1 MSFDKLK
8 KNMINNKNILVTG
21 GTGSF
26 GSVFVEYLLENYKP
40 RKVMVFSR
48 DEQKQFLM
56 EKKLQKYRKK
66 LRFLVGDV
74 RDLQRLEFA
83 TKDVDVLIHAAAMK
97 HVLIAEYNPFEV
109 VKTNIMGAQNVIDA
123 CLKNNVKKIIALST
137 DKASSPVNIY
147 GASKL
152 TSDKLFIAANNY
164 AGKNKNKFSVVRYG
178 NVLGSNGSILP
189 LFFKSSKKK
198 LITITDR
205 RMTRFNIT
213 LKESVDLVMKVLN
226 FMVGGEIFV
235 PKIPSFKVVDLA
247 QAISA
252 DSKIKIIGIKPGE
265 KLHEELISGPESQNA
280 IEYKNYFV
288 IASNSELFYWNKKN
302 YIKKFGGKACSNNFS
317 YNSDNN
323 KDKLTVSLLKKIVKT
338 QIKNLNLK

>member
-1 MSFDKLK
+1 MSFNKLK
-8 KNMINNKNILVTG
+8 KNIINNKNILVTG

-56 EKKLQKYRKK
+56 EKKLQKYRNK

-123 CLKNNVKKIIALST
+123 CLKNNVKKVVALST

-198 LITITDR
+198 LITITDK

-226 FMVGGEIFV
+226 SMVGGE
-235 PKIPSFKVVDLA
+235 
-247 QAISA
+247 ISA

-302 YIKKFGGKACSNNFS
+302 YIKKFGGKACSDNFS

-323 KDKLTVSLLKKIVKT
+323 KDKLTISLLKKIVKK

>member
-1 MSFDKLK
+1 
-8 KNMINNKNILVTG
+8 MINNKNILVTG

-26 GSVFVEYLLENYKP
+26 GSIFVEYLLKNFNPK
-40 RKVMVFSR
+40 KIMIFSR

-56 EKKLQKYRKK
+56 EKKLQKFRKK
-66 LRFLVGDV
+66 LRFFVGDV

-83 TKDVDVLIHAAAMK
+83 TKNVDVLIHTAAMK

-123 CLKNNVKKIIALST
+123 CLKNNVKKVVALST

-164 AGKNKNKFSVVRYG
+164 AGKNKNRFSVVRYG
-178 NVLGSNGSILP
+178 NVLGSKGSILP
-189 LFFKSSKKK
+189 LFFKGAKNN
-198 LITITDR
+198 LITVTDK

-213 LKESVDLVMKVLN
+213 LKESVQLVVKVLN
-226 FMVGGEIFV
+226 NMVGGEIFV
-235 PKIPSFKVVDLA
+235 PKIPSFKVIDLA
-247 QAISA
+247 KAISSTA
-252 DSKIKIIGIKPGE
+252 KIKYIGIKPGE
-265 KLHEELISGPESQNA
+265 KLHEELISIHESKNTIA
-280 IEYKNYFV
+280 YKNYYV

-302 YIKKFGGKACSNNFS
+302 YIKKFGGKNCSNNFS
-317 YNSDNN
+317 YDSDNN
-323 KDKLTVSLLKKIVKT
+323 KDKLNISMLKKIIAT
-338 QIKNLNLK
+338 EIKALNLK